1 MTIYFLGG
9 GNMTAA
15 IVTGLVKN
23 RDFSVHVV
31 NRGAEKREQLAKQ
44 FQVAT
49 SAVLPPLTAQD
60 VLVLAVKPQD
70 MAAACEGL
78 DAGGAL
84 LVSVAAGLSIDTLSG
99 YLGAS
104 RRIVRAMPNTPA
116 QIGLGITGLYAD
128 PSVNQADCDIVEN
141 IFSAVGE
148 VMWLPEEG
156 RLHAITGVSGSGP
169 AYIFY
174 LLNALQQAAQ
184 TQGFNQE
191 DAHRLSLATFKGAVA
206 LAEQSGE
213 SFDVLQQNVTSKG
226 GTTHEAIKTFQRHD
240 IAQVISEGV
249 AACVHRS
256 VEMSQQFN

>member
-184 TQGFNQE
+184 TQGFN
-191 DAHRLSLATFKGAVA
+191 
-206 LAEQSGE
+206 
-213 SFDVLQQNVTSKG
+213 
-226 GTTHEAIKTFQRHD
+226 
-240 IAQVISEGV
+240 
-249 AACVHRS
+249 
-256 VEMSQQFN
+256 